1 MSFITSI
8 KEKAKTVG
16 KTLKTSYGPL
26 AALEPKSSNS
36 NTLRY
41 PLDVGNMQ
49 LYPHTI
55 EFLCWKPEP
64 AAVGDLLKPDADN
77 PIVNNAAAD
86 YLAGSTMY
94 GIRKGDASK
103 DSRYSDQVK
112 AAGGSIRDPKNEYLA
127 KRAKGGLKVNQNQKY
142 NGERITDFTRRAEL
156 TDVIAMYLPSQTLQE
171 TFQNDY
177 SELSIT
183 DTLGMLGMAAEAGG
197 SIAEWWND
205 TPGAGKDL
213 RPFIARAIGDALGG
227 NASTAS
233 EVFIQ
238 AGGYATNPQLEILY
252 KGSKF
257 RTFDF
262 RFELMPRSRK
272 EADEVLKI
280 VRKFKYHAAPE
291 YREGQG
297 RFWVPPSFFD
307 INILFGGQPNER
319 IPLKMST
326 CVLTGIDLDM
336 SSGVDQFVSFSDG
349 GPVQIQMQLRFTEL
363 EIMHKKLRDDT
374 IDGRY

>member
-1 MSFITSI
+1 MSFISNI
-8 KEKAKTVG
+8 KKTAGKVG
-16 KTLKTSYGPL
+16 SVLKKSYGPL
-26 AALEPKSSNS
+26 DALEPKSFNS

-41 PLDVGNMQ
+41 PLDVGDMN

-64 AAVGDLLKPDADN
+64 ASIGELLKPDVDN
-77 PIVNNAAAD
+77 LVVNNAVAD
-86 YLAGSTMY
+86 YAAGTTLY
-94 GIRKGDASK
+94 GIRKGDAST
-103 DSRYSDQVK
+103 DPRYSDQVK
-112 AAGGSIRDPKNEYLA
+112 ATGGSIRDPKGEYLA
-127 KRAKGGLKVNQNQKY
+127 QRAQGGLRINQNQQY

-156 TDVIAMYLPSQTLQE
+156 TDIIAMYLPAQTLQE

-177 SELSIT
+177 SELSMT
-183 DTLGMLGMAAEAGG
+183 ETLGFLGMAAEAGG
-197 SIAEWWND
+197 SIVELFRG
-205 TPGAGKDL
+205 TEGAGKDL
-213 RPFIARAIGDALGG
+213 RPFIAKAIGDALGG
-227 NASTAS
+227 SASDAAET
-233 EVFIQ
+233 FIQ

-262 RFELMPRSRK
+262 RFEMMPRSRK
-272 EADEVLKI
+272 EADEVLRI

-307 INILFGGQPNER
+307 IVIKFGGVENER
-319 IPLKMST
+319 IPLKVST

-336 SSGVDQFVSFSDG
+336 SSGTDQFVSFSDG
-349 GPVQIQMQLRFTEL
+349 TPIQIQMQLRFTEL
-363 EIMHKKLRDDT
+363 EIMHKKLREDT
-374 IDGRY
+374 EIGRY

>member
-16 KTLKTSYGPL
+16 GVLKKSYGPL
-26 AALEPKSSNS
+26 NALEPKSLDS

-55 EFLCWKPEP
+55 EFLCWKPRP
-64 AAVGDLLKPDADN
+64 ADIGELLKPEVGTTAQTAIQYG
-77 PIVNNAAAD
+77 PGGKD
-86 YLAGSTMY
+86 YKPVF
-94 GIRKGDASK
+94 KGD
-103 DSRYSDQVK
+103 VTK
-112 AAGGSIRDPKNEYLA
+112 AAGGAYEAQTEYLQ
-127 KRAKGGLKVNQNQKY
+127 KRSKDGLKINQNQKY

-177 SELSIT
+177 SELSMT

-197 SIAEWWND
+197 SIVELFRG
-205 TPGAGKDL
+205 TEGAGKDL
-213 RPFIARAIGDALGG
+213 RPFIARAIGDAIGG
-227 NASTAS
+227 NASAAS

-262 RFELMPRSRK
+262 RFEMMPRSRK

-280 VRKFKYHAAPE
+280 IKKLKYHAAPE
-291 YREGQG
+291 YLQAQG

-319 IPLKMST
+319 IPMKMST

-336 SSGVDQFVSFSDG
+336 SSGVDQFVSFQDG

-363 EIMHKKLRDDT
+363 EIMHKELRDQ
-374 IDGRY
+374 GY